1 MSQREE
7 PSREEQ
13 EEWSRCG
20 WRKEP
25 RVGVALIEGEGFR
38 DGVAGGFYVLSDLG
52 WDVELVGE
60 QGDLFPGLFS
70 KRDFEGLA

>member
-1 MSQREE
+1 M
-7 PSREEQ
+7 
-13 EEWSRCG
+13 
-20 WRKEP
+20 
-25 RVGVALIEGEGFR
+25 GVALIEGEGFR